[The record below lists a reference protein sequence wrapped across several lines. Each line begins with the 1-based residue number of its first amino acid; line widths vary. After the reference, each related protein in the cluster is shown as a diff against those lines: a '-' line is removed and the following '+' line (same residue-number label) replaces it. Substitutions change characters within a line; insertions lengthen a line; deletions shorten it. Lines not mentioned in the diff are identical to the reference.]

1 MPLLTGDRLGP
12 YEILAPIGAGGMGE
26 VYKARDTRLDRMVAI
41 KTSKTEFS
49 ERFAREARAVA
60 ALNHPNICQLYDLGT
75 LPDSGGYLVME
86 FIDGAP
92 IAPVDSPRKLL
103 DLAMQIAAG
112 MAAAHAA
119 GFTHRDLK
127 PDNILITGTQTPH
140 PGRVKILDF
149 GLAKYAASLPQTE
162 VTRTVAAVT
171 NPGSVMGTV
180 AYMSPEQARGEEV
193 DARSDQFSFGL
204 IIYELAARKRAFA
217 RPSTAET
224 MAAIIRDEAEPLPPS
239 VPAPLRWVVERC
251 LAKDSAERYDSTG
264 DLYRELK
271 HARERL
277 SEGSGSGSQR
287 APPPTSRRPRR
298 GIWGVAVLTALMI
311 SVASFGLARLL
322 WRTPEPPLW
331 IGTILGGSEIA
342 LNPRLSPDGHLLA
355 FEAIVDGLAQI
366 AVMKPESGNWSVLT
380 RDRDRGP
387 ISSHS
392 WSADGTLI
400 YYDRYTDVPQGIFSV
415 PVLGGDERLVLENAF
430 SPEPL
435 PDGSL
440 LIVKL
445 NAERKFQLHR
455 FWPGTGRIEGLPIR
469 MSQSL
474 FDARVKASPDGKT
487 VVAWGEPLGQV
498 AASPGFYLIDLASGL
513 AKRLD
518 PHGVTEGEEGRNF
531 TVSLDGKSILT
542 FVHSGALTR
551 IFRFSTSG
559 AEAATQMLTVT
570 NGVWY
575 LEAGPG
581 ETVYANL
588 VDRSVDVVRF
598 APDGTHVEK
607 LAGFPHVPDLTT
619 MAVLPDGRAVLPVRA
634 SSQVRLM
641 AVQQGKD
648 PSPLVN
654 TTEETAAPVAACGT
668 REVAFMLGP
677 EPHETITFAE
687 PASGRVVRTIAPG
700 KGPVESIACSPDGKT
715 VYFAARGFIWSIPS
729 SGHPAASGDTAASGY
744 TAVAEVRKIRAGES
758 VVADP
763 SGLRLIVQEQ
773 ESSQLHRFS
782 VPLDGGR
789 EREIPRDASVS
800 PASLQMS
807 PNALNAD
814 GRLATQLLLRDSWF
828 NPPAVTDTATGRIT
842 RVPSDNLSDYQ
853 SLGWTP
859 DGRLM
864 GLKMGLRATMWK
876 FQPVRR

>member
-1 MPLLTGDRLGP
+1 MPLSAGDQLGP

-41 KTSKTEFS
+41 KTSKIEFS
-49 ERFAREARAVA
+49 ERFAREAHAVA

-75 LPDSGGYLVME
+75 LPDSGSYLVME
-86 FIDGAP
+86 FIDGSP

-103 DLAMQIAAG
+103 DLAMQIADG

-127 PDNILITGTQTPH
+127 PDNILITGPQTPH

-162 VTRTVAAVT
+162 ATRTVAAVT

-204 IIYELAARKRAFA
+204 IVYELAARKQAFA
-217 RPSTAET
+217 RPSAAET
-224 MAAIIRDEAEPLPPS
+224 LAAIIRDEAEPLPPS

-277 SEGSGSGSQR
+277 SEGSGSGSQGAT
-287 APPPTSRRPRR
+287 APASSRPRW
-298 GIWGVAVLTALMI
+298 GVWGVAVLTALMI
-311 SVASFGLARLL
+311 SAASFGVARLL

-331 IGTILGGSEIA
+331 IGTMLGGSEIA

-380 RDRDRGP
+380 RDRGHGP

-415 PVLGGDERLVLENAF
+415 PVLGGDERLVVENAF

-474 FDARVKASPDGKT
+474 FDARVRASPDGKT
-487 VVAWGEPLGQV
+487 VVAWGEPLSQ
-498 AASPGFYLIDLASGL
+498 AASSPGFYLIDLSSGL
-513 AKRLD
+513 TKRLD
-518 PHGVTEGEEGRNF
+518 PHGVTEGEEGSHF
-531 TVSLDGKSILT
+531 TVSLDGKSVLT

-575 LEAGPG
+575 LDAGPD
-581 ETVYANL
+581 ETIYANL
-588 VDRSVDVVRF
+588 VDRPVDVVRF
-598 APDGTHVEK
+598 AADGTHVER

-648 PSPLVN
+648 PAPLVN

-668 REVAFMLGP
+668 REVAFMMGP
-677 EPHETITFAE
+677 EPHETIAFAE
-687 PASGRVVRTIAPG
+687 PASGRVVRTIAPA
-700 KGPVESIACSPDGKT
+700 KGRVESISCSPDGKT
-715 VYFAARGFIWSIPS
+715 VYFAARGFIWSISS
-729 SGHPAASGDTAASGY
+729 SGDPAASRDKAGGEA
-744 TAVAEVRKIRAGES
+744 RKIRAGES

-782 VPLDGGR
+782 VPLDGGP

-853 SLGWTP
+853 SIGWTP